1 MNKKNNISN
10 WVLVSLSLIIITII
24 LWNTFLFFQ
33 KFKTEERAKMEIW
46 SLAQIELTKSLE
58 DDNISNLTLE
68 VLRNNSTTPMIKV
81 NKNGEIE
88 FNNINNLN
96 SKDSI
101 KISKLIRKFKSENK
115 PIKISYNNEVIETLY
130 YGNSDV
136 INKLKYYPLALILII
151 LLFIS
156 LIYFYYKS
164 SKSASLNM
172 LWTGMAK
179 ETAHQIGTPLT
190 SLMGWVEILKN
201 KNIDPNYIT
210 EINKDIDRLNIIS
223 ERFNKIGSK
232 PVLKKYNLSSLTKE
246 SLDYLQTR
254 LSNKVKIEFKSKDTN
269 LDCLINE
276 QLYSWTIEN
285 IIKNSVDAIKGDGN
299 IIVSIVE
306 QKTNL
311 EISITDNG
319 SGINKNEFK
328 KIFNPGY
335 TSKKRGWGLGL
346 SLSKRIIEDYHNGK
360 IFVKY
365 SEKNVKTIIQIE
377 LNKV

>member
-96 SKDSI
+96 PKDSI
-101 KISKLIRKFKSENK
+101 KIGKLIRKFKSENK
-115 PIKISYNNEVIETLY
+115 PIEISYDNKIIETLY

-164 SKSASLNM
+164 SKSATLNM

-201 KNIDPNYIT
+201 KNIDPKYIT

-232 PVLKKYNLSSLTKE
+232 PVLKKYNLSNLTKE
-246 SLDYLQTR
+246 SLDYLQIR
-254 LSNKVKIEFKSKDTN
+254 LSSKVKIEFKSTDTN
-269 LDCLINE
+269 LNCLINE

-285 IIKNSVDAIKGDGN
+285 IIKNSIDAIKGDGD
-299 IIVSIVE
+299 ILVQLTE
-306 QKTNL
+306 QKKIL
-311 EISITDNG
+311 ELTITDNG
-319 SGINKNEFK
+319 TGIKKSEFK

-360 IFVKY
+360 IFVKH
-365 SEKNVKTIIQIE
+365 SELNVRTIIQIE
-377 LNKV
+377 FDKE

>member
-306 QKTNL
+306 QKTTL
-311 EISITDNG
+311 EVSITDNG

>member
-1 MNKKNNISN
+1 MNKTKNISN
-10 WVLVSLSLIIITII
+10 WVLVFFSLITISII

-33 KFKTEERAKMEIW
+33 KFKIEERSKMEIW
-46 SLAQIELTKSLE
+46 SLAQTELTKSLE
-58 DDNISNLTLE
+58 NDNISNLTLE
-68 VLRNNSTTPMIKV
+68 VLKNNSTTPMIKV

-88 FNNINNLN
+88 YNNIDDLN
-96 SKDSI
+96 VKDSI
-101 KISKLIRKFKSENK
+101 KINKLIRKFKSENS
-115 PIKISYNNEVIETLY
+115 PIKIYYNNKVIETLY

-164 SKSASLNM
+164 SKVASLNM

-190 SLMGWVEILKN
+190 SLMGWVEILKS
-201 KNIDPNYIT
+201 KNIDSSYIN
-210 EINKDIDRLNIIS
+210 EIEKDIDRLNIIS

-232 PVLKKYNLSSLTKE
+232 PILKITNLISLTQI
-246 SLDYLQTR
+246 SLDYLKTR
-254 LSNKVKIEFKSKDTN
+254 ISKRVKIEFTSSNTE
-269 LDCLINE
+269 LYCLLNE

-285 IIKNSVDAIKGDGN
+285 IIKNSVDAIKGDGD
-299 IIVSIVE
+299 ILIKITEKKSIL
-306 QKTNL
+306 K
-311 EISITDNG
+311 ITINDNG
-319 SGINKNEFK
+319 SGINKSDFK

-360 IFVKY
+360 IFVKS
-365 SEKNVKTIIQIE
+365 SEKNVETIIQIE
-377 LNKV
+377 FDKS

>member
-1 MNKKNNISN
+1 
-10 WVLVSLSLIIITII
+10 
-24 LWNTFLFFQ
+24 
-33 KFKTEERAKMEIW
+33 
-46 SLAQIELTKSLE
+46 
-58 DDNISNLTLE
+58 
-68 VLRNNSTTPMIKV
+68 MIKV

-96 SKDSI
+96 PKDSI
-101 KISKLIRKFKSENK
+101 KIGKLIRKFKSENK
-115 PIKISYNNEVIETLY
+115 PIEISYDNKIIETLY

-164 SKSASLNM
+164 SKSATLNM

-254 LSNKVKIEFKSKDTN
+254 LSSKVKIEFKSTDTN
-269 LDCLINE
+269 LNCLINE

-306 QKTNL
+306 QKTTL
-311 EISITDNG
+311 EVSVTDNG

-377 LNKV
+377 LNKI

>member
-164 SKSASLNM
+164 SKSATLNM

-306 QKTNL
+306 QKTTL
-311 EISITDNG
+311 EVSITDNG

>member
-10 WVLVSLSLIIITII
+10 WVLVSLSLVIITII

-96 SKDSI
+96 PKDSI
-101 KISKLIRKFKSENK
+101 KIGKLIRKFKSENK
-115 PIKISYNNEVIETLY
+115 PIEISYDNKIIETLY

-164 SKSASLNM
+164 SKSATLNM

-254 LSNKVKIEFKSKDTN
+254 LSSKVKIEFKSTDTN
-269 LDCLINE
+269 LNCLINE

-306 QKTNL
+306 QKTTL
-311 EISITDNG
+311 EVSVTDSG

-377 LNKV
+377 LNKI

>member
-10 WVLVSLSLIIITII
+10 WVLVSLSLVIITII
-24 LWNTFLFFQ
+24 LWNTFLFIQ

-96 SKDSI
+96 PKDSI
-101 KISKLIRKFKSENK
+101 KIGKLIRKFKSENK
-115 PIKISYNNEVIETLY
+115 PIEISYDNKIIETLY

-164 SKSASLNM
+164 SKSATLNM

-254 LSNKVKIEFKSKDTN
+254 LSSKVKIEFKSTDTN
-269 LDCLINE
+269 LNCLINE

-306 QKTNL
+306 QKTTL
-311 EISITDNG
+311 EVSVTDNG

-377 LNKV
+377 LNKI

>member
-33 KFKTEERAKMEIW
+33 KFKTEEREKMEIW

-164 SKSASLNM
+164 SKSATLNM

-306 QKTNL
+306 QKTTL
-311 EISITDNG
+311 EVSITDNG

>member
-10 WVLVSLSLIIITII
+10 WVLVSLSLVIITII

-96 SKDSI
+96 PKDSI
-101 KISKLIRKFKSENK
+101 KIGKLIRKFKSENK
-115 PIKISYNNEVIETLY
+115 PIEISYDNKIIETLY

-164 SKSASLNM
+164 SKSATLNM

-254 LSNKVKIEFKSKDTN
+254 LSSKVKIEFKSTDTN
-269 LDCLINE
+269 LNCLINE

-306 QKTNL
+306 QKTTL
-311 EISITDNG
+311 EVSVTDNG
-319 SGINKNEFK
+319 SGINKNKFK

-377 LNKV
+377 LNKI

>member
-1 MNKKNNISN
+1 LNKKNNISN

-46 SLAQIELTKSLE
+46 SLAQIELTKSFE

-306 QKTNL
+306 QKTTL
-311 EISITDNG
+311 EVSITDNG

>member
-1 MNKKNNISN
+1 LNKTKNISN
-10 WVLVSLSLIIITII
+10 WVLVFFSLITISII

-33 KFKTEERAKMEIW
+33 KFKVEERSKMEIW
-46 SLAQIELTKSLE
+46 SLAQTELTKSLE
-58 DDNISNLTLE
+58 NDNISNLTLE
-68 VLRNNSTTPMIKV
+68 VLKNNSTTPMIKV

-88 FNNINNLN
+88 YNNIEDLN
-96 SKDSI
+96 GKDSI
-101 KISKLIRKFKSENK
+101 KINKLIRKFESENS
-115 PIKISYNNEVIETLY
+115 PIKIYYDNKVIETLY

-164 SKSASLNM
+164 SKVASLNM

-190 SLMGWVEILKN
+190 SLMGWVEILKS
-201 KNIDPNYIT
+201 KNIDSSYIN
-210 EINKDIDRLNIIS
+210 EIEKDIDRLNIIS

-232 PVLKKYNLSSLTKE
+232 PILKITNLTNLTQI
-246 SLDYLQTR
+246 SLDYLKTR
-254 LSNKVKIEFKSKDTN
+254 ISKRVKIEFTSSNTE
-269 LDCLINE
+269 LYCFLNE

-285 IIKNSVDAIKGDGN
+285 IIKNSIDAIKGDGD
-299 IIVSIVE
+299 ILIKITEKKSIL
-306 QKTNL
+306 K
-311 EISITDNG
+311 ITINDNG
-319 SGINKNEFK
+319 SGINKNDFK

-360 IFVKY
+360 IFVKS
-365 SEKNVKTIIQIE
+365 SEKNVETIIQIE
-377 LNKV
+377 FDKA

>member
-46 SLAQIELTKSLE
+46 SLAQIELTKSFE
-58 DDNISNLTLE
+58 DDNVSNLTLE

-101 KISKLIRKFKSENK
+101 KIGKLIRKFKSENK

-164 SKSASLNM
+164 SKSATLNM

-232 PVLKKYNLSSLTKE
+232 PVLKKYNLSILTKE

-306 QKTNL
+306 QKTTL
-311 EISITDNG
+311 EVSITDNG

>member
-1 MNKKNNISN
+1 MNKTKNISN
-10 WVLVSLSLIIITII
+10 WVLVFFSLITISII

-33 KFKTEERAKMEIW
+33 KFKVEERSKMEIW
-46 SLAQIELTKSLE
+46 SLAQTELTKSLE
-58 DDNISNLTLE
+58 NDNISNLTLE
-68 VLRNNSTTPMIKV
+68 VLKNNSTTPMIKV

-88 FNNINNLN
+88 YNNIEDLN
-96 SKDSI
+96 VKDSI
-101 KISKLIRKFKSENK
+101 KINKLIRKFKSENS
-115 PIKISYNNEVIETLY
+115 PIKIYYNNKVIETLY

-164 SKSASLNM
+164 SKVASLNM

-190 SLMGWVEILKN
+190 SLMGWVEILKS
-201 KNIDPNYIT
+201 KNIDSSYIN
-210 EINKDIDRLNIIS
+210 EIEKDIDRLNIIS

-232 PVLKKYNLSSLTKE
+232 PILKITNLTSLTQI
-246 SLDYLQTR
+246 SLDYLKTR
-254 LSNKVKIEFKSKDTN
+254 ISKRVKIEFTSSNTE
-269 LDCLINE
+269 LYCLLNE

-285 IIKNSVDAIKGDGN
+285 IIKNSIDAIKGDGD
-299 IIVSIVE
+299 ILIKITEKKSIL
-306 QKTNL
+306 K
-311 EISITDNG
+311 ITINDNG
-319 SGINKNEFK
+319 SGINKSDFK

-360 IFVKY
+360 IFVKS
-365 SEKNVKTIIQIE
+365 SEKNVETIIQIE
-377 LNKV
+377 FDKA

>member
-96 SKDSI
+96 PKDSI
-101 KISKLIRKFKSENK
+101 KIGKLIRKFKSENK
-115 PIKISYNNEVIETLY
+115 PIEISYDNKIIETLY

-164 SKSASLNM
+164 SKSATLNM

-201 KNIDPNYIT
+201 KNIDPKYIT

-232 PVLKKYNLSSLTKE
+232 PVLKKYNLSNLTKE
-246 SLDYLQTR
+246 SLDYLQIR
-254 LSNKVKIEFKSKDTN
+254 LSSKVKIEFKSTDTN
-269 LDCLINE
+269 LNCLINE

-306 QKTNL
+306 QKTSL
-311 EISITDNG
+311 EVSVTDNG
-319 SGINKNEFK
+319 SGINKNAFK

-377 LNKV
+377 LNKL

>member
-46 SLAQIELTKSLE
+46 SLAQIELTKSFE

-101 KISKLIRKFKSENK
+101 KIGKLIRKFKSENK

-164 SKSASLNM
+164 SKSATLNM

-306 QKTNL
+306 QKTTL
-311 EISITDNG
+311 EVSITDNG

>member
-1 MNKKNNISN
+1 MNKTKNISN
-10 WVLVSLSLIIITII
+10 WVLVFFSLITISII

-33 KFKTEERAKMEIW
+33 KFKVEERSKMEIW
-46 SLAQIELTKSLE
+46 SLAQTELTKSLE
-58 DDNISNLTLE
+58 NDNISNLTLE
-68 VLRNNSTTPMIKV
+68 VLKNNSTTPMIKV

-88 FNNINNLN
+88 YNNIEDLN
-96 SKDSI
+96 VKDSI
-101 KISKLIRKFKSENK
+101 KINKLIRKFKSENS
-115 PIKISYNNEVIETLY
+115 PIKIYYDNKVIETLY

-164 SKSASLNM
+164 SKVASLNM

-190 SLMGWVEILKN
+190 SLMGWVEILKS
-201 KNIDPNYIT
+201 KNIDSSYIN
-210 EINKDIDRLNIIS
+210 EIEKDIDRLNIIS

-232 PVLKKYNLSSLTKE
+232 PILKITNLTSLTQI
-246 SLDYLQTR
+246 SLDYLKTR
-254 LSNKVKIEFKSKDTN
+254 ISKRVKIEFTSSNTE
-269 LDCLINE
+269 LYCLLNE

-285 IIKNSVDAIKGDGN
+285 IIKNSVDAIKGDGD
-299 IIVSIVE
+299 ILIKITEKKSIL
-306 QKTNL
+306 K
-311 EISITDNG
+311 ITINDNG
-319 SGINKNEFK
+319 SGINKSDFK

-360 IFVKY
+360 IFVKS
-365 SEKNVKTIIQIE
+365 SEKNVETIIQIE
-377 LNKV
+377 FDKA

>member
-1 MNKKNNISN
+1 LNKTKNISN
-10 WVLVSLSLIIITII
+10 WVLVFFSLITISII

-33 KFKTEERAKMEIW
+33 KFKIEERSKMEIW
-46 SLAQIELTKSLE
+46 SLAQTELTKSLE
-58 DDNISNLTLE
+58 NDNISNLTLE
-68 VLRNNSTTPMIKV
+68 VLKNNSTTPMIKV

-88 FNNINNLN
+88 YNNIDDLN
-96 SKDSI
+96 VKDSI
-101 KISKLIRKFKSENK
+101 KINKLIRKFKSENS
-115 PIKISYNNEVIETLY
+115 PIKIYYNNKVIETLY

-164 SKSASLNM
+164 SKVASLNM

-190 SLMGWVEILKN
+190 SLMGWVEILKS
-201 KNIDPNYIT
+201 KNIDSSYIN
-210 EINKDIDRLNIIS
+210 EIEKDIDRLNIIS

-232 PVLKKYNLSSLTKE
+232 PILKITNLISLTQI
-246 SLDYLQTR
+246 SLDYLKTR
-254 LSNKVKIEFKSKDTN
+254 ISKRVKIEFTSSNTE
-269 LDCLINE
+269 LYCLLNE

-285 IIKNSVDAIKGDGN
+285 IIKNSVDAIKGDGD
-299 IIVSIVE
+299 ILIKITEKKSIL
-306 QKTNL
+306 K
-311 EISITDNG
+311 ITINDNG
-319 SGINKNEFK
+319 SGINKSDFK

-360 IFVKY
+360 IFVKS
-365 SEKNVKTIIQIE
+365 SEKNVETIIQIE
-377 LNKV
+377 FDKS

>member
-96 SKDSI
+96 PKDSI
-101 KISKLIRKFKSENK
+101 KIGKLIRKFKSENK
-115 PIKISYNNEVIETLY
+115 PIEILYDNKIIETLY

-164 SKSASLNM
+164 SKSATLNM

-201 KNIDPNYIT
+201 KNIDPKYIT

-232 PVLKKYNLSSLTKE
+232 PVLKKYNLSNLTKE
-246 SLDYLQTR
+246 SLDYLQIR
-254 LSNKVKIEFKSKDTN
+254 LSSKVKIEFKSTNTN
-269 LDCLINE
+269 LNCLINK

-306 QKTNL
+306 RKTTL

-319 SGINKNEFK
+319 NGINKNQFK

-377 LNKV
+377 LNKI

>member
-96 SKDSI
+96 PKDSI
-101 KISKLIRKFKSENK
+101 KIGKLIRKFKSENK
-115 PIKISYNNEVIETLY
+115 PIEISYDNKIIETLY

-164 SKSASLNM
+164 SKSATLNM

-246 SLDYLQTR
+246 SLDYLQIR
-254 LSNKVKIEFKSKDTN
+254 LSSKVKIEFKSTDTN
-269 LDCLINE
+269 LNCLINE

-306 QKTNL
+306 QKTTL
-311 EISITDNG
+311 EVSVTDNG

-377 LNKV
+377 LNKI

>member
-96 SKDSI
+96 PKDSI
-101 KISKLIRKFKSENK
+101 KIGKLIRKFKSENK
-115 PIKISYNNEVIETLY
+115 PIEISYDNKIIETLY

-164 SKSASLNM
+164 SKSATLNM

-254 LSNKVKIEFKSKDTN
+254 LSSKVKIEFKSTDTN
-269 LDCLINE
+269 LNCLINE

-306 QKTNL
+306 QKTTL
-311 EISITDNG
+311 EVSVTDNG

-360 IFVKY
+360 IFVKH

-377 LNKV
+377 LNKI

>member
-10 WVLVSLSLIIITII
+10 WVLVSLSLVIITII

-96 SKDSI
+96 PKDSI
-101 KISKLIRKFKSENK
+101 KIGKLIRKFKSENI
-115 PIKISYNNEVIETLY
+115 PIEISYDNKIIETLY

-164 SKSASLNM
+164 SKSATLNM

-254 LSNKVKIEFKSKDTN
+254 LSSKVKIEFKSTDTN
-269 LDCLINE
+269 LNCLINE

-306 QKTNL
+306 QKTTL
-311 EISITDNG
+311 EVSVTDNG

-377 LNKV
+377 LNKI

>member
-46 SLAQIELTKSLE
+46 SLAQIELTKSFE
-58 DDNISNLTLE
+58 DDNVSNLTLE

-101 KISKLIRKFKSENK
+101 KIGKLIRKFKSENK

-164 SKSASLNM
+164 SKSATLNM

-306 QKTNL
+306 QKTTL
-311 EISITDNG
+311 ELSITDNG

>member
-68 VLRNNSTTPMIKV
+68 VLRKNSTTPMIKV

-101 KISKLIRKFKSENK
+101 KIGKLIRKFKSENK

-164 SKSASLNM
+164 SKSATLNM

-306 QKTNL
+306 QKTTL
-311 EISITDNG
+311 EVSITDNG

>member
-1 MNKKNNISN
+1 LNKTKNISN
-10 WVLVSLSLIIITII
+10 WVLVFFSLITISII

-33 KFKTEERAKMEIW
+33 KFKIEERSKMEIW
-46 SLAQIELTKSLE
+46 SLAQTELTKSLE
-58 DDNISNLTLE
+58 NDNISNLTLE
-68 VLRNNSTTPMIKV
+68 VLKNNSTTPMIKV

-88 FNNINNLN
+88 YNNIDDLN
-96 SKDSI
+96 VKDSI
-101 KISKLIRKFKSENK
+101 KINKLIRKFKSENS
-115 PIKISYNNEVIETLY
+115 PIKIYYNNKVIETLY

-164 SKSASLNM
+164 SKVASLNM
-172 LWTGMAK
+172 LWSGMAK

-190 SLMGWVEILKN
+190 SLMGWVEILKS
-201 KNIDPNYIT
+201 KNIDSSYIN
-210 EINKDIDRLNIIS
+210 EIEKDIDRLNIIS

-232 PVLKKYNLSSLTKE
+232 PILKITNLISLTQI
-246 SLDYLQTR
+246 SLDYLKTR
-254 LSNKVKIEFKSKDTN
+254 ISKRVKIEFTSSNTE
-269 LDCLINE
+269 LYCLLNE

-285 IIKNSVDAIKGDGN
+285 IIKNSVDAIKGDGD
-299 IIVSIVE
+299 ILIKITEKKSIL
-306 QKTNL
+306 K
-311 EISITDNG
+311 ITINDNG
-319 SGINKNEFK
+319 SGINKSDFK

-360 IFVKY
+360 IFVKS
-365 SEKNVKTIIQIE
+365 SEKNVETIIQIE
-377 LNKV
+377 FDKA

>member
-1 MNKKNNISN
+1 MNKKKNISN

-33 KFKTEERAKMEIW
+33 KFKSEERAKMEIW

-306 QKTNL
+306 QKTTL
-311 EISITDNG
+311 EVSITDNG

>member
-46 SLAQIELTKSLE
+46 SLAQIELTKSFE
-58 DDNISNLTLE
+58 DDNVSNLTLE

-101 KISKLIRKFKSENK
+101 KIGKLIRKFKSENK
-115 PIKISYNNEVIETLY
+115 PIKISYNNKVIETLY

-164 SKSASLNM
+164 SKSATLNM

-210 EINKDIDRLNIIS
+210 EINKDIDRLNTIS

-306 QKTNL
+306 QKTTL
-311 EISITDNG
+311 EVSITDNG
-319 SGINKNEFK
+319 SGINKNKFK

>member
-46 SLAQIELTKSLE
+46 SLAQIELTKSFE

-115 PIKISYNNEVIETLY
+115 PIKISYNNKVIETLY

-164 SKSASLNM
+164 SKSATLNM

-306 QKTNL
+306 QKTTL
-311 EISITDNG
+311 EVSITDNG

>member
-46 SLAQIELTKSLE
+46 SLAQIELTKSFE

-232 PVLKKYNLSSLTKE
+232 PILKKYNLSSLTKE

-306 QKTNL
+306 QKTTL
-311 EISITDNG
+311 EVSITDNG

>member
-1 MNKKNNISN
+1 MNKTKNISN
-10 WVLVSLSLIIITII
+10 WVLVFFSLITISII

-33 KFKTEERAKMEIW
+33 KFKVEERSKMEIW
-46 SLAQIELTKSLE
+46 SLAQTELTKSLE
-58 DDNISNLTLE
+58 NDNISNLTLE
-68 VLRNNSTTPMIKV
+68 VLKNNSTTPMIKV

-88 FNNINNLN
+88 YNNIEDLN
-96 SKDSI
+96 VKDSI
-101 KISKLIRKFKSENK
+101 KINKLIRKFKSENS
-115 PIKISYNNEVIETLY
+115 PIKIYYDNKVIETLY

-164 SKSASLNM
+164 SKVASLNM

-190 SLMGWVEILKN
+190 SLMGWVEILKS
-201 KNIDPNYIT
+201 KNIDSSYIN
-210 EINKDIDRLNIIS
+210 EIEKDIDRLNIIS

-232 PVLKKYNLSSLTKE
+232 PILKITNLTSLTQI
-246 SLDYLQTR
+246 SLDYLKTR
-254 LSNKVKIEFKSKDTN
+254 ISKRVKIEFTSSNTE
-269 LDCLINE
+269 LYCLLNE

-285 IIKNSVDAIKGDGN
+285 IIKNSIDAIKGDGD
-299 IIVSIVE
+299 ILIKITEKKSIL
-306 QKTNL
+306 K
-311 EISITDNG
+311 ITINDNG
-319 SGINKNEFK
+319 SGINKSDFK

-360 IFVKY
+360 IFVKS
-365 SEKNVKTIIQIE
+365 SEKNVETIIQIE
-377 LNKV
+377 FDKA

>member
-46 SLAQIELTKSLE
+46 SLAQIELTKSFE

-306 QKTNL
+306 QKTTL
-311 EISITDNG
+311 ELSITDNG

>member
-1 MNKKNNISN
+1 LNKKNNISN

-46 SLAQIELTKSLE
+46 SLAQIELTKSFE
-58 DDNISNLTLE
+58 DDNVSNLTLE

-101 KISKLIRKFKSENK
+101 KIGKLIRKFKSENK

-232 PVLKKYNLSSLTKE
+232 PVLKKYNLSILTKE

-306 QKTNL
+306 QKTTL
-311 EISITDNG
+311 EVSITDNG

>member
-101 KISKLIRKFKSENK
+101 KIIKLIRKFKSENK

-306 QKTNL
+306 QKTTL
-311 EISITDNG
+311 EVSITDNG